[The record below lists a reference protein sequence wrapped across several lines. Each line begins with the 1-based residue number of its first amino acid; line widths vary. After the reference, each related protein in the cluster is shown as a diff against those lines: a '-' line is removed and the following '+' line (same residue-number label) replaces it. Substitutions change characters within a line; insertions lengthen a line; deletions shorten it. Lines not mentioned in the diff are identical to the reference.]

1 MNALDERRVVLAE
14 RAEDWRKE
22 GLIGVKAEKA
32 AEAALA
38 TGWKNNRFLV
48 RLVFFFLASL
58 VLGAFY
64 GFWNVVDFPLPGLM
78 TAAVGIALAEYLI
91 GAHRWFWTGVEEA
104 LWLGGGIAAI
114 SELPRTG
121 TPESMLVLG
130 AVFAAAGARLRNPLF
145 GTIAAIC
152 VMVWA
157 EQRFDAGALVAMAI
171 ATAAMFALLRE
182 WARPSTEWLLFVLAV
197 GMPIAALFVIDDE
210 WVTFSRILFGI
221 VGVVALTLGR
231 HRPHHAF
238 FLAALIGLGFLA
250 QEAIDALPF
259 VDEGKI
265 AIGGALLLAIA
276 FAVSRALRDRTRGL
290 VLTPSRITPFDESVQ
305 IVATLATAPEHH
317 DAPPPAGPSAGG
329 GQFGGAGAS
338 GDY

>member
-1 MNALDERRVVLAE
+1 MNAADERRIVLGE
-14 RAEDWRKE
+14 RAEEWHKD
-22 GLIGVKAEKA
+22 GLISADAEKA

-38 TGWKNNRFLV
+38 TGWRNNRFLV

-64 GFWNVVDFPLPGLM
+64 GFWFLVDFPFPGLL
-78 TAAVGIALAEYLI
+78 TAAAGIALAEYLVR
-91 GAHRWFWTGVEEA
+91 AHRWFWSGVEEA
-104 LWLGGGIAAI
+104 LWLGGGLAAI
-114 SELPRTG
+114 SDLPQTG

-130 AVFAAAGARLRNPLF
+130 TVFAAASARLRNPLF

-157 EQRFDAGALVAMAI
+157 EQRFDAGAIVAMVI

-182 WARPSTEWLLFVLAV
+182 WARPSTEWLLFALAV

-238 FLAALIGLGFLA
+238 FLAALVGLGFLA
-250 QEAIDALPF
+250 QEGIDALPLA
-259 VDEGKI
+259 DEGKLAI
-265 AIGGALLLAIA
+265 AGALLLATA
-276 FAVSRALRDRTRGL
+276 FAFSRALRDRTRGL

-305 IVATLATAPEHH
+305 LVATLATAPEHH
-317 DAPPPAGPSAGG
+317 DAPPTAGPSGGG